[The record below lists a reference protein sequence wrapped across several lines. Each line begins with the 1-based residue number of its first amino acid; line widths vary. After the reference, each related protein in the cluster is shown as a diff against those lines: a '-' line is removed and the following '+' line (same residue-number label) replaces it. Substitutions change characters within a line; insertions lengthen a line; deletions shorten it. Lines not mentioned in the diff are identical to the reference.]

1 MVADHL
7 STVLALV
14 RLVVARLDAERN
26 EAAAKDAADESEDH
40 AEDPGEAPCALFH
53 FSFALDVAILTDDPH
68 RHGWPVVRRESRL
81 VLLNHL
87 FVDHCVSLGL
97 D

>member
-1 MVADHL
+1 MEADRLFAVA
-7 STVLALV
+7 ALV
-14 RLVVARLDAERN
+14 LMVVARFAAEWN